1 MRFLSALADLP
12 PVKPPSSW
20 ELRSRMGRRPSSSA
34 RKFEQGSGSS
44 AEFLRLAQVVYT
56 LTQFET
62 IDRVSCQLEG
72 EPVELFGG
80 HGSRWTGRKPVRT
93 SNFCGNDGCRSR
105 GLAGEL
111 FG

>member
-72 EPVELFGG
+72 EGTDRGGQAANPSGLQISAAMMGAVAAVWLENFLAELL
-80 HGSRWTGRKPVRT
+80 P
-93 SNFCGNDGCRSR
+93 
-105 GLAGEL
+105 A
-111 FG
+111 